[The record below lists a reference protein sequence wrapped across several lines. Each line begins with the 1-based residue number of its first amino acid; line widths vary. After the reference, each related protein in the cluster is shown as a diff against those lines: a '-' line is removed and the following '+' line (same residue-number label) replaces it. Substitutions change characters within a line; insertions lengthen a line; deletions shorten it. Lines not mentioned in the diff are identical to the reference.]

1 MPITNKNLVGTTQ
14 SGSGA
19 YGSVPVVPDPSSSAS
34 TAITGD
40 ISNLADLYDL
50 AKSVN
55 QFNTGQALSQYQSNL
70 PNYDAMV
77 SQSSQNILNNLQGKI
92 SDDVVSQ
99 LTQNAA
105 ERGVATGLGT
115 GSANYNTALLKALGL
130 TSMGLQQT
138 GENQLTSAV
147 QRTPT
152 SQLFNT
158 SSFLVTPEQQQEAQM
173 YANYYASMPN
183 PTTAANTNLNN
194 AYRGINAGL
203 NSATSPNKSSGTTG
217 TTGSTTGGRNFYGG
231 EPASS
236 TRTGRGSG
244 TLSSYYT
251 GNAPVTDQEIYDWL
265 DQLPYTGGT
274 GNVYADESS
283 GSWLDDLL
291 YGTGEFSGTG
301 GYSGWGDY
309 GDTGDYGYGDYA
321 GLDMSNPETYDWNN
335 YMTDYGYGD
344 YADTGYEDYYYDW

>member
-1 MPITNKNLVGTTQ
+1 MPITNKNLLGTTQ

-50 AKSVN
+50 ARSTN

-77 SQSSQNILNNLQGKI
+77 GQSSQNILNNLQGKV

-203 NSATSPNKSSGTTG
+203 NSATSPSKTSGTTG
-217 TTGSTTGGRNFYGG
+217 TTGSTGSRSFYGG
-231 EPASS
+231 EPSAPTQRGTGTGLLYSS
-236 TRTGRGSG
+236 D
-244 TLSSYYT
+244 
-251 GNAPVTDQEIYDWL
+251 APVTDAELYDWL
-265 DQLPYTGGT
+265 DRLPYTGGT
-274 GNVYADESS
+274 GDTGTDAGSS
-283 GSWLDDLL
+283 GSWIDDLL

-301 GYSGWGDY
+301 GYSGWGNY
-309 GDTGDYGYGDYA
+309 GDTGTDYA

-335 YMTDYGYGD
+335 YMTDYGNSD
-344 YADTGYEDYYYDW
+344 YADSGYSDYGYEDYYYDW